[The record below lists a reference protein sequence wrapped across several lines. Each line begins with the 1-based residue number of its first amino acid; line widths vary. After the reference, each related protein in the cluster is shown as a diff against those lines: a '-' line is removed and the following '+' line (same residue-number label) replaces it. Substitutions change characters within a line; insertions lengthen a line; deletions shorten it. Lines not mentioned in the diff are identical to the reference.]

1 MLARHELVDD
11 GVLQDVGRQQPLPK
25 HEVMQGLL
33 VVFVSQHQL
42 GPGTQRLV
50 RLDQDAGIL
59 ANLRMLFGLQYRSQ
73 RGEQRFRCGQRALV
87 DAGCKVDDCLVQ
99 PVDTGTCPLYASP
112 APLYCAC
119 QSCIEEARM
128 PLSRVGSSLVAL
140 ALGACVD
147 NAEPL
152 NSERIEAEFGNY
164 GIDVLSYEDGL
175 RRASLYSTHDGRKIA
190 RTYAIVHFDDVP
202 RSLRDNEHARIL
214 DGGSIGATFKSA
226 GWSVRK
232 KTLHTATVNPG
243 DDVHGI
249 RRLMRLDGSPDLAM
263 HVYRLHVKKNTE
275 AIDYATIIE
284 VYHPAYMTQERLQT
298 LYRADAETPAGEDA
312 IAHWRSLVLED
323 SHRAHDAD

>member
-1 MLARHELVDD
+1 
-11 GVLQDVGRQQPLPK
+11 
-25 HEVMQGLL
+25 
-33 VVFVSQHQL
+33 
-42 GPGTQRLV
+42 
-50 RLDQDAGIL
+50 
-59 ANLRMLFGLQYRSQ
+59 
-73 RGEQRFRCGQRALV
+73 
-87 DAGCKVDDCLVQ
+87 
-99 PVDTGTCPLYASP
+99 
-112 APLYCAC
+112 
-119 QSCIEEARM
+119 M

-140 ALGACVD
+140 ALSACVEG
-147 NAEPL
+147 AEPL

-164 GIDVLSYEDGL
+164 GIDVLSYRDGL
-175 RRASLYSTHDGRKIA
+175 RRASLYSTHDDGKIT
-190 RTYAIVHFDDVP
+190 RTYAIVHFDNVP
-202 RSLRDNEHARIL
+202 ASLRDDEHAHIL
-214 DGGSIGATFKSA
+214 DGGSIGATFKAA
-226 GWSVRK
+226 GWSLQK
-232 KTLHTATVNPG
+232 ETLYIDAVNPG